1 MQQTGRK
8 SRMQKMISA
17 FQAKVRNTN
26 DKSRVVK
33 ARRGPQKNQKM
44 GQMRRIVKPRSE
56 NRRSTSGRMKIC

>member
-8 SRMQKMISA
+8 SRMQKIISV
-17 FQAKVRNTN
+17 FQAKVRNIN

-44 GQMRRIVKPRSE
+44 GQMR
-56 NRRSTSGRMKIC
+56 